1 VQFLL
6 ENWNWVWVV
15 TALASGGML
24 AWPALTRGAGG
35 NGVSPAEAVR
45 LMNREKA
52 VVVDVSEPGEF
63 ALGHLIG
70 ARNIQ
75 LALLDASRDLP
86 TNKALPVILVCASG
100 NRASRAAKALLAKGH
115 TGAVVLGGGLSAWK
129 AANLPLET
137 LAKKTA

>member
-1 VQFLL
+1 MQFLL

-52 VVVDVSEPGEF
+52 VAVAGGTAAWRE
-63 ALGHLIG
+63 
-70 ARNIQ
+70 
-75 LALLDASRDLP
+75 ASLP
-86 TNKALPVILVCASG
+86 IEKSG
-100 NRASRAAKALLAKGH
+100 
-115 TGAVVLGGGLSAWK
+115 
-129 AANLPLET
+129 
-137 LAKKTA
+137 